1 MGCLK
6 TDDLFFCSS
15 VKCRNPSHGI
25 ALRAPLSQF
34 FSALY
39 LKPLDDALSRMDI
52 VYVRFQDDI
61 LALCKS
67 KRQLNRCRSRMME
80 VLGERQLKL
89 SRKKSRMGTITDS
102 FHFLGIHYSLTQPEN
117 YTNVKQANDDAIELT
132 QSAQSLVKL
141 GGGIHCSTSTACR
154 FAYYTACTD
163 ITQSTR
169 ERKTNGRR
177 SGLSCKD
184 QTLFRSMGA
193 LVGKNSKH
201 MGFSKSSGTIHYG
214 VLAGSTGKDCR
225 RCPLNSHYRIIQ

>member
-1 MGCLK
+1 
-6 TDDLFFCSS
+6 
-15 VKCRNPSHGI
+15 
-25 ALRAPLSQF
+25 
-34 FSALY
+34 
-39 LKPLDDALSRMDI
+39 
-52 VYVRFQDDI
+52 
-61 LALCKS
+61 
-67 KRQLNRCRSRMME
+67 ME

-117 YTNVKQANDDAIELT
+117 HISVKQANDDAIATT
-132 QSAQSLVKL
+132 QPAQYLSKM
-141 GGGIHCSTSTACR
+141 GGGGSHCSTSTACC

-177 SGLSCKD
+177 EGSPCKD

-225 RCPLNSHYRIIQ
+225 RCPLNSH